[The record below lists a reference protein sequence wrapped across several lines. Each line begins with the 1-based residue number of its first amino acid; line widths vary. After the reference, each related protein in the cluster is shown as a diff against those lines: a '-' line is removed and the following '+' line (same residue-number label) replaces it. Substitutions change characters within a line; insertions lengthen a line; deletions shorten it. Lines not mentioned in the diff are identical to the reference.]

1 MNNSGRRSSLVKII
15 ELASPRNQANEFE
28 VKSTTPN
35 ESCKVR
41 KNVMSISRGSNGAR
55 SPRSS
60 ISRGSR
66 RSPGSPVS
74 HGSSM
79 SPRYFDPNAKIV
91 KLKCLGYNTHKPDN
105 LQYIHPTRNEIAPKR
120 KYTRFR
126 EQIKLALA
134 KYSHSSYVH
143 E

>member
-1 MNNSGRRSSLVKII
+1 MYNSGRRSSLVKII
-15 ELASPRNQANEFE
+15 ELATPRNLAYDFDL
-28 VKSTTPN
+28 KTTTPN

-41 KNVMSISRGSNGAR
+41 KNVMSISRGSNGGR

-60 ISRGSR
+60 ISRGSG
-66 RSPGSPVS
+66 RSPGSP
-74 HGSSM
+74 GSSI
-79 SPRYFDPNAKIV
+79 SPRYYDPNAKIV
-91 KLKCLGYNTHKPDN
+91 RLNCLGYNKHNSDN
-105 LQYIHPTRNEIAPKR
+105 LKYTQPIRKEAAPKR

>member
-15 ELASPRNQANEFE
+15 ELASPRNQAYDLD

-35 ESCKVR
+35 ESCKVG
-41 KNVMSISRGSNGAR
+41 KNVISISRGSNGAR

-60 ISRGSR
+60 ISRGSK
-66 RSPGSPVS
+66 RSPGSP
-74 HGSSM
+74 GSSM

-91 KLKCLGYNTHKPDN
+91 KLKCLGYNTQKSDN
-105 LQYIHPTRNEIAPKR
+105 LQYIHPKRNETAPKR